1 MICESKVLALG
12 AQGNTLEIGVK
23 LWKYLFLLLVPPKA
37 NAYHVTNRFDLK
49 KVKCAIH
56 FEL

>member
-1 MICESKVLALG
+1 MLG
-12 AQGNTLEIGVK
+12 AQGNSLEIGVE
-23 LWKYLFLLLVPPKA
+23 LWKYLFFVFVPPKA
-37 NAYHVTNRFDLK
+37 NTYHRTNRFDLK